1 LRRCYSAPASA
12 QGGSLT
18 TFCSLGLPDPL
29 LLSVEQAGFSAP
41 TPIQA
46 RAVPL
51 VVAGH
56 DLFAE
61 APTGSGKTAAFA
73 LPILQLLQ
81 RAPEPTAPAV
91 LVLAP
96 TRELA
101 LQVAASFRTLGAGGP
116 WPLRALAVIGGA
128 SLDDQIAALDQGVHV
143 VVATPGRLLD
153 LMRRDAVDLSQVR
166 HLVLDEA
173 DKLLDADFIE
183 EVPGLLEVLS
193 VERQTLLFS
202 ATLPQRVLA
211 VGARL
216 MRAPQTVR
224 IDDAP
229 TPVATIEQRAYTV
242 DAEKRRALLQHLLRA
257 ESWGQ
262 TLIFVATRRAAE
274 NLANKLRL
282 AGFFTAALHGDLDQ
296 RTRVRTLKRFIQGR
310 QPVLVATDLAARGID
325 VPSLAV
331 VVNYDLPRS
340 ARDYVHRIGRT
351 GRAGAEGLAV
361 SLLTHENEAHFRL
374 IEKRNGLRLPRL
386 EVPGFERT
394 GEVAPS
400 TRGPAPVKGKRKS
413 KKDKARERAARE
425 AAAQGTPDG
434 GSAAGGAPAESPAE
448 SPAQ

>member
-1 LRRCYSAPASA
+1 M
-12 QGGSLT
+12 T
-18 TFCSLGLPDPL
+18 NFCSLGLPDPL
-29 LLSVEQAGFSAP
+29 LLAVERQGYAVP

-46 RAVPL
+46 RAIPL

-61 APTGSGKTAAFA
+61 APTGSGKTAAFV
-73 LPILQLLQ
+73 LPILQALH
-81 RAPEPTAPAV
+81 RVPAPATPAV
-91 LVLAP
+91 LVLTP

-101 LQVAASFRTLGAGGP
+101 LQVASSFRAIGEGGP

-128 SLDDQIAALDQGVHV
+128 AIDDQLAALAQGVHV

-153 LMRRDAVDLSQVR
+153 LMRRDAVDLSGVR

-173 DKLLDADFIE
+173 DKLLDAGFVD
-183 EVPGLLEVLS
+183 EVPGLLEVLPA
-193 VERQTLLFS
+193 VRQTLLFS

-211 VGARL
+211 VGARM
-216 MRAPQTVR
+216 MREPRTVR

-229 TPVATIEQRAYTV
+229 TPVAAIEQRAYAV
-242 DAEKRRALLQHLLRA
+242 NSERRRALLQHLLRA

-274 NLANKLRL
+274 NLANKLRV

-296 RTRVRTLKRFIQGR
+296 RTRVRTLKRFTQGR

-325 VPSLAV
+325 IPSLAV

-351 GRAGAEGLAV
+351 GRAGAEGIAV
-361 SLLTHENEAHFRL
+361 SFITHENADHFRL

-394 GEVAPS
+394 GEAS
-400 TRGPAPVKGKRKS
+400 SSKGAAPVKGKRKS
-413 KKDKARERAARE
+413 KKDRLREKAAAAAAE
-425 AAAQGTPDG
+425 AAGSEAAV
-434 GSAAGGAPAESPAE
+434 SAAAVSEPAPPPPDEPAAE
-448 SPAQ
+448 